1 MAETNAATTTTS
13 TAAAGATTT
22 PAATSATKKAK
33 AWKSRGYVT
42 GKDVK
47 QFVQRKE
54 AAGKT
59 ADVSKF
65 LENQLAKG
73 YGVGAAAVNKYA
85 QRPAVTS
92 RSLMGSQLQG
102 SSANVGGMRGL
113 ELGRGQVYMGAS
125 RVTTPRRDYV
135 SVGSGASGHSW
146 TPGTTDYA
154 RSIMPKS
161 LVRQAKR
168 QQTVTQPAQTTLPA

>member
-1 MAETNAATTTTS
+1 MAETTAATTTIS
-13 TAAAGATTT
+13 T
-22 PAATSATKKAK
+22 PAASSATRKAK

-73 YGVGAAAVNKYA
+73 YGVGAGAVGKYSQQQA
-85 QRPAVTS
+85 RTS
-92 RSLMGSQLQG
+92 RGLLGNPLVSNYFGRE
-102 SSANVGGMRGL
+102 SANVGGMRGL
-113 ELGRGQVYMGAS
+113 ELGRGQVYMGSA
-125 RVTTPRRDYV
+125 RVVTP
-135 SVGSGASGHSW
+135 SQPSNSIGSGASGFSW
-146 TPGTTDYA
+146 SPGRVDYA

-168 QQTVTQPAQTTLPA
+168 QQTAAQPTQTTSAV